1 MSNVNDEVQALSN
14 FIDSKHNE
22 LFTQIPA
29 KVTDVSMLAEGK
41 PFINAE
47 PLINTKRSDGTY
59 YELAEV
65 LEVPLMVYSANNG
78 IAKVTLPIKV
88 GDNVL
93 LLYSMRDTEDYLTK
107 DRTTV
112 ANAEYLQVL
121 GEYPI
126 MAIPAGYTQSDAV
139 EVDPDNILIE
149 NDKIKIV
156 MKPDGEMTTDNDI
169 INVTHQADGT
179 TEYTNDKVR
188 VELNNNGRIQLI
200 NEHANIT
207 IHPLGN
213 VEVVTN
219 QNITIDAQ
227 KDVDVTAGGNITAI
241 ASGNADVTASA
252 ITLNGP
258 VTINGTL
265 NVTGPTTAAA
275 ITAGAIL
282 GTSVATTGGVNMD
295 SFKADYDLHT
305 HISNGPGN
313 DTAPPS

>member
-14 FIDSKHNE
+14 FIDSKHND

-29 KVTDVSMLAEGK
+29 KVTDVSMVTEGK

-78 IAKVTLPIKV
+78 KAKFTLPIKV

-93 LLYSMRDTEDYLTK
+93 LIYSMRDTEDYLTK
-107 DRTTV
+107 DRTAV

-126 MAIPAGYTQSDAV
+126 MAIPAGYTQSNYV

-149 NDKIKIV
+149 NDILKVV
-156 MKPDGEMTTDNDI
+156 MKPDGEMTTDNDVTNI
-169 INVTHQADGT
+169 THQADGT
-179 TEYTNDKVR
+179 STYSNDKV
-188 VELNNNGRIQLI
+188 
-200 NEHANIT
+200 
-207 IHPLGN
+207 N
-213 VEVVTN
+213 VEYNNDGTVTITN
-219 QNITIDAQ
+219 GTATVTLESGGNIVANTS
-227 KDVDVTAGGNITAI
+227 GNITAT
-241 ASGNADVTASA
+241 AGGNADVTASA

-265 NVTGPTTAAA
+265 NVTGATTAAA
-275 ITAGAIL
+275 ITGAAIL
-282 GTSVATTGGVNMD
+282 GTSVATTGGVNLD
-295 SFKADYDLHT
+295 SFKSDYDTHT
-305 HISNGPGN
+305 HISNGSGN
-313 DTAPPS
+313 ETDPPS